1 MSRNFEYLLHKIK
14 MESHM
19 KLRHGL
25 PSDIPF
31 IYRLEKQYIE
41 ELENDQLTKWQG
53 NIERHLEQW
62 ISSLPQTTIAQL
74 QGARAGYLFWERE
87 GEKALIASVNV
98 ATECRRKGVGLALV
112 ESFESEARLAG
123 CSVAE
128 LGFVTHNPARYLYEK
143 CGYQLSG
150 MEGRYV
156 LMTKRLGTLGLK
168 SFD

>member
-1 MSRNFEYLLHKIK
+1 MSRNFEYLLHKTET
-14 MESHM
+14 ESHM
-19 KLRHGL
+19 KLRRGL

-74 QGARAGYLFWERE
+74 QGTRAGYLFWERE

-98 ATECRRKGVGLALV
+98 ATAFRRKGFGLALL
-112 ESFESEARLAG
+112 ERFESEARLAG
-123 CSVAE
+123 CTVAE
-128 LGFVTHNPARYLYEK
+128 LGFVTNNPARYLYEK
-143 CGYQLSG
+143 CGYQPSG
-150 MEGRYV
+150 IEGRYL
-156 LMTKRLGTLGLK
+156 LMTKRL
-168 SFD
+168 